1 MEKRAVTNTQRDTA
15 LTNAT
20 FPMTGA
26 KLYTP
31 VVTLSTEDNNEQ
43 LNFLNHFLEQLKSGF
58 ERTIKWNKYTSE
70 MINQTKTN
78 NFNHLID
85 PAFNKVNRLYV
96 LSFENEKTENPFQ
109 SITQQT
115 LK

>member
-1 MEKRAVTNTQRDTA
+1 MEKRAVTNTQRDTS

-70 MINQTKTN
+70 MIN
-78 NFNHLID
+78 
-85 PAFNKVNRLYV
+85 
-96 LSFENEKTENPFQ
+96 
-109 SITQQT
+109 
-115 LK
+115 